1 MGRRMQRACTLS
13 QKDKADSRGMR
24 TVAAVDALSYALNAV
39 RMTGAIFFNAE
50 FSAPWGFTSPEPAA
64 LTPLLAQGTGRV
76 LMFHL
81 VLEGEA
87 QVRIAGKAEAS
98 LTAGDIVILSQGDAH
113 AFSNGS
119 PLSMLDTTSEVFG
132 RLGSDLSLTKFGGGG
147 ATTRFICGYF
157 GCERSAERL
166 FLAGLPPIV
175 KTHVRKDSAGEW
187 LEQSIRHLAGEAGA
201 RRPGHGM
208 LVSKMAEALFIEALR
223 RYTEELT
230 AEQTGWLAAAKDPV
244 VGRAIALLH
253 RDPRHAWSVAEL
265 AAQAGASRAVLAE
278 RFTHL
283 LGEPPLSYLA
293 RWRLQLAARLL
304 ETTRNTMV
312 QVAGEVGYESET
324 AFSRAF
330 SREFGSPPARY
341 RRQREAQQGA
351 VTA

>member
-1 MGRRMQRACTLS
+1 M
-13 QKDKADSRGMR
+13 
-24 TVAAVDALSYALNAV
+24 DAFSYALSAV
-39 RMTGAIFFNAE
+39 RLTGAIFFNAE
-50 FSAPWGFTSPEPAA
+50 FSAPWGFVSPEPAA
-64 LTPLLAQGTGRV
+64 LAPLLAQGTGRV

-87 QVRIAGKAEAS
+87 HVRIAGKAEAS
-98 LTAGDIVILSQGDAH
+98 LAAGDIVILSQGDAH

-119 PLSMLDTTSEVFG
+119 PLTMLDTTSEVFG
-132 RLGSDLSLTKFGGGG
+132 RLGDLSLTKFGGGG

-157 GCERSAERL
+157 GCEHSAERL

-175 KTHVRKDSAGEW
+175 KAHVSEDAAGQW

-201 RRPGHGM
+201 GRPGHGM
-208 LVSKMAEALFIEALR
+208 FVSKMAEALFIEALR
-223 RYTEELT
+223 RYAEELT
-230 AEQTGWLAAAKDPV
+230 PQQTGWLAAAKDPV

-253 RDPRHAWSVAEL
+253 RDPRHPWSVAEL
-265 AAQAGASRAVLAE
+265 AAQAGASRTVLAE

-283 LGEPPLSYLA
+283 LGEPPLAYLA

-330 SREFGSPPARY
+330 SREFGLPPARY
-341 RRQREAQQGA
+341 RRQHEAQQGA
-351 VTA
+351 VAA